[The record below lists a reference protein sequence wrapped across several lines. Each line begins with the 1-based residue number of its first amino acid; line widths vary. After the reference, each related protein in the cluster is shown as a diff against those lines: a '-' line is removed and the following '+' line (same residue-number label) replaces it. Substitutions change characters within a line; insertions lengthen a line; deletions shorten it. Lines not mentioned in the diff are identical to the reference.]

1 MNYIEF
7 YNFLDGKNLC
17 NIFANLIVKEINNK
31 LPDAKTDISV
41 INVRNFFIVK
51 GTTTYNEVINLAE
64 LFQNYLKKYDTELSN
79 KVRVIDSILYNK
91 VVDQEPLN
99 LKEVFIKSQEKKY
112 QSLQQKL
119 NRYTKEKVYF
129 NFKLQERTNHVY
141 YDCSSE
147 QLSTVITILEEQFP
161 EYVLV
166 KSDFSQEIY
175 ISDKVY
181 GLSNNN
187 RLYHFLLWS
196 IKNHIFEL
204 GISKKLDVSLYSDVN
219 INEMDNLTVNFV
231 LHNDNHIVKTEWL
244 ESLVLD
250 VFPFDVESLN
260 TKFGDIE
267 DLEELIMGTDESYPF
282 KQLSYLNDFI
292 LL

>member
-17 NIFANLIVKEINNK
+17 NIFANLIVKEINKN

-51 GTTTYNEVINLAE
+51 GTTTYNEAINLAE
-64 LFQNYLKKYDTELSN
+64 LFQNYLKEYDTELSN

-112 QSLQQKL
+112 QNLQQKL
-119 NRYTKEKVYF
+119 NKYTKEKVYF

-141 YDCSSE
+141 YDCSSD
-147 QLSTVITILEEQFP
+147 QLSTVINILEDQFP
-161 EYVLV
+161 NYILI
-166 KSDFSQEIY
+166 KCDFSQEIY
-175 ISDKVY
+175 VSDKVY

-196 IKNHIFEL
+196 IKNHIFGL

-219 INEMDNLTVNFV
+219 LNDMDNLTVNFV
-231 LHNDNHIVKTEWL
+231 LHNDDHIVNTHWL

-250 VFPFDVESLN
+250 VFPFDVESLKSKYEN
-260 TKFGDIE
+260 ID
-267 DLEELIMGTDESYPF
+267 DLESFIMGNDEEYPF
-282 KQLSYLNDFI
+282 KQLSHSRDFI

>member
-141 YDCSSE
+141 YACSSE

-204 GISKKLDVSLYSDVN
+204 GISKKLDVSLYSDAN
-219 INEMDNLTVNFV
+219 ISEMDNLTVNFV

-260 TKFGDIE
+260 AKFGDID

-282 KQLSYLNDFI
+282 KQLSYSKDFI

>member
-31 LPDAKTDISV
+31 LPDSKTDISV

-119 NRYTKEKVYF
+119 NKYTKEKVYF

>member
-175 ISDKVY
+175 ISDNVY

-204 GISKKLDVSLYSDVN
+204 GISKKLDVSLYSDAN

-231 LHNDNHIVKTEWL
+231 LHNDDHIVKTEWL

-250 VFPFDVESLN
+250 VFPFDVESLK
-260 TKFGDIE
+260 TKFGNVD
-267 DLEELIMGTDESYPF
+267 DLEEHIMGTDEVYPF
-282 KQLSYLNDFI
+282 KQLSYSKDFI

>member
-64 LFQNYLKKYDTELSN
+64 LFQNYLKKYDKELSN

-250 VFPFDVESLN
+250 VFPFDVESLK
-260 TKFGDIE
+260 TKFGNVD
-267 DLEELIMGTDESYPF
+267 DLEELIMGTDEVYPF

>member
-112 QSLQQKL
+112 QHLQQKL
-119 NRYTKEKVYF
+119 NRYTKKKVYF

-175 ISDKVY
+175 ISDNVY

-187 RLYHFLLWS
+187 RLYHFILWS

-204 GISKKLDVSLYSDVN
+204 GISKKLDVSLYSDAN

-231 LHNDNHIVKTEWL
+231 LHNDDHIVKTDWL

-250 VFPFDVESLN
+250 VFPFDVESLK
-260 TKFGDIE
+260 TKFGNVD
-267 DLEELIMGTDESYPF
+267 DLEELIMGTDEVYPF
-282 KQLSYLNDFI
+282 KQLSYSKDFI

>member
-250 VFPFDVESLN
+250 VFPFDVESLK
-260 TKFGDIE
+260 TKFGDVD

>member
-31 LPDAKTDISV
+31 LPDAKTDILV

-64 LFQNYLKKYDTELSN
+64 LFQNYLKKYDKELSN

-129 NFKLQERTNHVY
+129 NFKLQ
-141 YDCSSE
+141 
-147 QLSTVITILEEQFP
+147 
-161 EYVLV
+161 
-166 KSDFSQEIY
+166 
-175 ISDKVY
+175 
-181 GLSNNN
+181 
-187 RLYHFLLWS
+187 
-196 IKNHIFEL
+196 
-204 GISKKLDVSLYSDVN
+204 
-219 INEMDNLTVNFV
+219 
-231 LHNDNHIVKTEWL
+231 
-244 ESLVLD
+244 
-250 VFPFDVESLN
+250 
-260 TKFGDIE
+260 
-267 DLEELIMGTDESYPF
+267 
-282 KQLSYLNDFI
+282 
-292 LL
+292 

>member
-147 QLSTVITILEEQFP
+147 QLSIVITILEEQFP

-260 TKFGDIE
+260 TKFGDVD
-267 DLEELIMGTDESYPF
+267 DLEGLIMGTDEVYPF
-282 KQLSYLNDFI
+282 KQLSYLKDFI

>member
-282 KQLSYLNDFI
+282 KQLSYSKDFI

>member
-250 VFPFDVESLN
+250 VFQFDVESLKI
-260 TKFGDIE
+260 KFGNVD
-267 DLEELIMGTDESYPF
+267 DLEELIMGTDEVYPF
-282 KQLSYLNDFI
+282 KQLSYSKDFI

>member
-175 ISDKVY
+175 ISDNVY

-187 RLYHFLLWS
+187 RLYHFILWS

-250 VFPFDVESLN
+250 VFPFDVESLK
-260 TKFGDIE
+260 TKFGNVD
-267 DLEELIMGTDESYPF
+267 DLEELIMGTDEVYPF

>member
-31 LPDAKTDISV
+31 LPDAKTDILV

-175 ISDKVY
+175 ISDNVY

-204 GISKKLDVSLYSDVN
+204 GISKKLDVSLYSDAN

-231 LHNDNHIVKTEWL
+231 LHNDDHIVKTEWL
-244 ESLVLD
+244 ESLILD
-250 VFPFDVESLN
+250 VFPFNVESLK
-260 TKFGDIE
+260 TKFGNVD
-267 DLEELIMGTDESYPF
+267 DLEELIMGTDEVYPF
-282 KQLSYLNDFI
+282 KQLSYSKDFI

>member
-31 LPDAKTDISV
+31 LPDSKTDISV

-250 VFPFDVESLN
+250 VFPFDVESLK
-260 TKFGDIE
+260 TKFGDVE
-267 DLEELIMGTDESYPF
+267 DLEELIMGTDEVYPF
-282 KQLSYLNDFI
+282 KQLSYSKDFI

>member
-219 INEMDNLTVNFV
+219 INKMDNLTVNFV

-250 VFPFDVESLN
+250 VFPFDVESLK

>member
-17 NIFANLIVKEINNK
+17 NIFANLIVKEINKN

-51 GTTTYNEVINLAE
+51 GTTTYNEAINLAE
-64 LFQNYLKKYDTELSN
+64 LFQNYLKEYDTELSN

-112 QSLQQKL
+112 QNLQQKL

-141 YDCSSE
+141 YDCSSD
-147 QLSTVITILEEQFP
+147 QLSTVINILEEQFP
-161 EYVLV
+161 NYILI
-166 KSDFSQEIY
+166 KCDFSQEIY
-175 ISDKVY
+175 VSDKVY

-196 IKNHIFEL
+196 IKNHIFGL
-204 GISKKLDVSLYSDVN
+204 GISKKIDVSLYSDVN
-219 INEMDNLTVNFV
+219 LNDMDNLTVNFV
-231 LHNDNHIVKTEWL
+231 LHNDDHIVNTHWL

-250 VFPFDVESLN
+250 VFPFDVESLKSKYGN
-260 TKFGDIE
+260 ID
-267 DLEELIMGTDESYPF
+267 DLESLIMGNDEEYPF
-282 KQLSYLNDFI
+282 KQLSHSRDFI

>member
-187 RLYHFLLWS
+187 RLYYFLLWS

-260 TKFGDIE
+260 TKFGNVE
-267 DLEELIMGTDESYPF
+267 DLEELIMGTDKVYPF

>member
-219 INEMDNLTVNFV
+219 INEMNNLTVNFV

-267 DLEELIMGTDESYPF
+267 DLEELIMGADEVYPF

>member
-99 LKEVFIKSQEKKY
+99 LKEVFIKSEEKKY

-119 NRYTKEKVYF
+119 NKYTKEKVYF

>member
-175 ISDKVY
+175 ISDNVY

-260 TKFGDIE
+260 TKFGNVE
-267 DLEELIMGTDESYPF
+267 DLEELIMGTDEVYPF

>member
-204 GISKKLDVSLYSDVN
+204 GISKKLDVSLYSDAN

-231 LHNDNHIVKTEWL
+231 LHNDDHIVKTEWL

-250 VFPFDVESLN
+250 VFPFDVESLK
-260 TKFGDIE
+260 TKFGNVD
-267 DLEELIMGTDESYPF
+267 DLEELIMGTDEVYPF

>member
-119 NRYTKEKVYF
+119 NKYTEEKVYF

>member
-282 KQLSYLNDFI
+282 KQLSHLNDFI

>member
-175 ISDKVY
+175 ISDNVY

-250 VFPFDVESLN
+250 VFPFDVESLK
-260 TKFGDIE
+260 TKFGNVD
-267 DLEELIMGTDESYPF
+267 DLEELIMGTDEVYPF
-282 KQLSYLNDFI
+282 KQLSYSKDFI

>member
-99 LKEVFIKSQEKKY
+99 LKEVFIKSEEKKY

-219 INEMDNLTVNFV
+219 INEMNNLTVNFV

-260 TKFGDIE
+260 TKFGDIK
-267 DLEELIMGTDESYPF
+267 DLEELIMGTDEVYPF
-282 KQLSYLNDFI
+282 KQLSHLKDFI

>member
-204 GISKKLDVSLYSDVN
+204 GISKKLDVSLYSDAN

-267 DLEELIMGTDESYPF
+267 DLEELIMGTDEVYPF
-282 KQLSYLNDFI
+282 KQLSYSKDFI

>member
-31 LPDAKTDISV
+31 LPDAKTDILV

-112 QSLQQKL
+112 QHLQQKL
-119 NRYTKEKVYF
+119 NRYTKKKVYF

-204 GISKKLDVSLYSDVN
+204 GISKKLDVSLYSDAN

-231 LHNDNHIVKTEWL
+231 LHNDDHIVKTEWL

-250 VFPFDVESLN
+250 VFPFDVESLK
-260 TKFGDIE
+260 TKFGNVD
-267 DLEELIMGTDESYPF
+267 DLEELIMGTDEVYPF
-282 KQLSYLNDFI
+282 KQLSYSKDFI

>member
-175 ISDKVY
+175 ISDNVY

-250 VFPFDVESLN
+250 VFPFDVESLK
-260 TKFGDIE
+260 TKFGNVD
-267 DLEELIMGTDESYPF
+267 DLEELIMGTDEVYPF

>member
-250 VFPFDVESLN
+250 VFPFDVESLK
-260 TKFGDIE
+260 TKFGNVD
-267 DLEELIMGTDESYPF
+267 DLEELIMGTDEVYPF
-282 KQLSYLNDFI
+282 KQLSYSKDFI

>member
-119 NRYTKEKVYF
+119 NRYAKEKVYF

-147 QLSTVITILEEQFP
+147 QLSIVITILEEQFP

-260 TKFGDIE
+260 TKFGNVE
-267 DLEELIMGTDESYPF
+267 DLEELIMGTDEVYPF